1 MDTFIIA
8 TVAFIMLAL
17 YWLFVKPI
25 IDYSLW
31 IDWWNQNDG
40 PTFNCLDITALAY
53 YNSNYLVY
61 TLYNFIQSGNSRFE
75 TDAEVRFI
83 SNLINSYASGI
94 AQNGKLLPKHLCQS
108 LVRTQRQNG
117 QNYPTNALGW
127 FQLISSWA
135 DANTSTPTGTGAN
148 WNDPDNFLNDWGIQW
163 NSPIVQSYLT
173 DVGSKDQYPNA
184 LKYLLNIDGYSGSF
198 VGMMRYIS
206 SASESTGDFENIIWT
221 ISPEWYNS
229 QGTPNTKDPS
239 VKKCTTANN
248 FGSIFQS
255 GTTGVF
261 LGTMLME
268 AVGGPIAI
276 GIGLAAT
283 IGGSLVGADQ
293 NDCF

>member
-108 LVRTQRQNG
+108 LVRTQRKNG
-117 QNYPTNALGW
+117 QNYPTDALGW
-127 FQLISSWA
+127 NQLISSWA

-283 IGGSLVGADQ
+283 IVGSLVGADQ